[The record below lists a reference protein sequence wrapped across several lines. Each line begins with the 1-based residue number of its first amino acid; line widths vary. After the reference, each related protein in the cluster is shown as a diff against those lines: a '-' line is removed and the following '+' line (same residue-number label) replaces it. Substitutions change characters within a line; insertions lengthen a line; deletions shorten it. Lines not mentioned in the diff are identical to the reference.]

1 MKGFQKI
8 YPFTT
13 ESISGYIT
21 KMDIKDKMVL
31 TLGSSCDQAL
41 NSLLLGAKDVTIFD
55 INEQVKNFYEL
66 KRKLIL
72 STSRED
78 LREKLINELNS
89 KDFLYFN
96 EIFLNDSL
104 IKMNLYLQNDENYNK
119 LRNILKEKKINFI
132 VGDIFNVTEY
142 SKLNQKYDRVILSNV
157 LDYLPTDL
165 DKSKK
170 VFDIYKGLSQHLNEG
185 SLIQLYYLYGTLFS
199 NDFIKVVNRFLDYNI
214 LFEKIPCDEEDSA
227 IFVKKK

>member
-170 VFDIYKGLSQHLNEG
+170 V
-185 SLIQLYYLYGTLFS
+185 
-199 NDFIKVVNRFLDYNI
+199 
-214 LFEKIPCDEEDSA
+214 
-227 IFVKKK
+227 